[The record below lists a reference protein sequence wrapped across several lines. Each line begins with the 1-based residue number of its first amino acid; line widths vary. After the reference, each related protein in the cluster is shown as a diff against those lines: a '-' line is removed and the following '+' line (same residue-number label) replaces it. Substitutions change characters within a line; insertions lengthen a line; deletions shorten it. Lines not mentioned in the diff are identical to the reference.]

1 MAINLT
7 FMATE
12 APAVLYLPDGSSKQ
26 FPAQEEENFQLPS
39 GSFCTISSTA
49 GTSSGSE
56 EDYEHMSP
64 EDKAI
69 AFAEKMLA
77 FWASFIDT
85 IRLKAQQPTATP
97 M

>member
-26 FPAQEEENFQLPS
+26 FPAQKEENFQLPS

-49 GTSSGSE
+49 GN
-56 EDYEHMSP
+56 EDQDEHISP

-85 IRLKAQQPTATP
+85 IRLKA
-97 M
+97 

>member
-26 FPAQEEENFQLPS
+26 FPPQEQEQFQLPS

-49 GTSSGSE
+49 GSE
-56 EDYEHMSP
+56 EQDEHMSP

-69 AFAEKMLA
+69 AFAKKMVA
-77 FWASFIDT
+77 FWATMIDT
-85 IRLKAQQPTATP
+85 IRLQAQQPTATP
-97 M
+97 L

>member
-1 MAINLT
+1 
-7 FMATE
+7 MATE

-26 FPAQEEENFQLPS
+26 FPPQEQEQFQLPS

-49 GTSSGSE
+49 GN
-56 EDYEHMSP
+56 EDQDEHMSS

-77 FWASFIDT
+77 FWTSIIDT